1 MHRRCLAWITPGA
14 SEAHTSGCYFATVV
28 RILSVEPALPDYP
41 HDQREIT
48 DQLVDGLAT
57 DDTMAEVIRRIHRST
72 GVDTRHLVMP
82 IEQYRGIESFTQA
95 NTLFREHALAL
106 SATAVTGA
114 LAKAGIAASEV
125 DYLFFTTVT
134 GVGAPSLDVELVTQL
149 GFRTDVVRVPSFG
162 LGCVAGAS
170 AIARVADYLRGHP
183 RAIGLVVSVELCSL
197 TIQWDD
203 PSMANIVGTGLFGDG
218 AAAVVMVGQDS
229 PHTGGIRVTASRSAV
244 YPESSEAIGWRI
256 GSTGFRL
263 MLSPAV
269 PNLIDQHLAGDIDA
283 LLGDNGLER
292 ADIGT
297 WIAHPGGP
305 RVLEAFSE
313 ALDLAPADLAM
324 SWQVMGEVGN
334 LSSSAVLHVL
344 ARCLERPSGHKALL
358 FALGPGVSVEI
369 VLLEWP

>member
-1 MHRRCLAWITPGA
+1 M
-14 SEAHTSGCYFATVV
+14 V
-28 RILSVEPALPDYP
+28 RILSVEPALPAYP
-41 HDQREIT
+41 HAQAEIT
-48 DQLVDGLAT
+48 EELVDGLAT
-57 DDTMAEVIRRIHRST
+57 DATMAEVIRRIHRST

-82 IEQYRGIESFTQA
+82 IKDYRSIEGFTHA

-106 SATAVTGA
+106 ATTAIAGA
-114 LAKAGIAASEV
+114 LEKAGLIAAEV

-134 GVGAPSLDVELVTQL
+134 GVGAPSLDVDLVTNL
-149 GFRTDVVRVPSFG
+149 GFRTDVIRVPSFG

-183 RAIGLVVSVELCSL
+183 KAVGLVVSVEVCSL
-197 TIQWDD
+197 TVQWDD

-218 AAAVVMVGQDS
+218 AAAVVMVGEQS
-229 PHTGGIRVTASRSAV
+229 PHAGGISVTGSRSAV
-244 YPESSEAIGWRI
+244 YPDSSEAIGWNI
-256 GSTGFRL
+256 GTSGFRL

-269 PNLIDQHLAGDIDA
+269 PHLIDQHLALDIDA
-283 LLGDNGLER
+283 LLAEKGLNR
-292 ADIGT
+292 ADIGS

-313 ALDLAPADLAM
+313 ALDLSPSDLAT

-344 ARCLERPSGHKALL
+344 ARSLEREPGHKALL
-358 FALGPGVSVEI
+358 FALGPGISVEI

>member
-1 MHRRCLAWITPGA
+1 VRLKAPRA
-14 SEAHTSGCYFATVV
+14 SETHTFACYFSAVV
-28 RILSVEPALPDYP
+28 RILSVEPALPAYRHAQTD
-41 HDQREIT
+41 IT
-48 DQLVDGLAT
+48 EQLVDGLAT
-57 DDTMAEVIRRIHRST
+57 DTTMAEVIRRIHRST

-82 IEQYRGIESFTQA
+82 IERYRDIEGFTHA
-95 NTLFREHALAL
+95 NALFREHALPLA
-106 SATAVTGA
+106 STAITGA
-114 LAKAGIAASEV
+114 LHQAGITATEV

-134 GVGAPSLDVELVTQL
+134 GVAAPSLDVELIHEL
-149 GFRTDVVRVPSFG
+149 GFRPDVVRVPSFG

-170 AIARVADYLRGHP
+170 GLARVADYLRGHP
-183 RAIGLVVSVELCSL
+183 TAIGLVVSVELCSL

-218 AAAVVMVGQDS
+218 AAAIVMVGEDS
-229 PHTGGIRVTASRSAV
+229 PHTGGIRVSGSRSAV
-244 YPESSEAIGWRI
+244 YPDSADAIGWRI

-269 PNLIDQHLAGDIDA
+269 PHLIDQHLAGDIDT
-283 LLGDNGLER
+283 LLSEHGLTR
-292 ADIGT
+292 KDIGS

-313 ALDLAPADLAM
+313 ALELSPTNLAT

-344 ARCLERPSGHKALL
+344 ARSLDRPPGHRALL

-369 VLLEWP
+369 VLLEWS